1 METCF
6 AGKINVKGRGL
17 YGAGKIFRLASH
29 FPQVIAGTLIGQRV
43 AADAA

>member
-17 YGAGKIFRLASH
+17 YGAGKIFRLLNH
-29 FPQVIAGTLIGQRV
+29 FSQVIAGASIGQRV
-43 AADAA
+43 AEDAA